1 MNKDNELIWESYIQK
16 ETIDLPKTID
26 RVKHMRD
33 HDTDMSDD
41 ERIMIDDFIESL
53 ELELAKTE
61 GKDPRILRRN
71 IVSLLAKA
79 KEMFR

>member
-26 RVKHMRD
+26 RVKQMRD
-33 HDTDMSDD
+33 YDTDMSDD